1 MTYEDIVR
9 FRGDCEVHSLCSQV
23 VLRYRRCCC
32 RSRRN
37 LSLHRHEQRGAGRQ
51 EHLSPQKLAEND
63 KKGNET
69 KVPLYQSLTTIFCF
83 SDF

>member
-1 MTYEDIVR
+1 MAEKQQET
-9 FRGDCEVHSLCSQV
+9 GC
-23 VLRYRRCCC
+23 
-32 RSRRN
+32 
-37 LSLHRHEQRGAGRQ
+37 Q

-69 KVPLYQSLTTIFCF
+69 KVPLYQSLTRIFYF

>member
-1 MTYEDIVR
+1 MR
-9 FRGDCEVHSLCSQV
+9 FGGDCEVRAFRREALLCH
-23 VLRYRRCCC
+23 RWRCCC
-32 RSRRN
+32 GWRD
-37 LSLHRHEQRGAGRQ
+37 LGLHRHEQRGAGCQ

-69 KVPLYQSLTTIFCF
+69 KVPLYQSLTRIFCF

>member
-1 MTYEDIVR
+1 MTYKDIVR
-9 FRGDCEVHSLCSQV
+9 FGGNCQVCAYRGEAL
-23 VLRYRRCCC
+23 LRHCRSGCHRRCD
-32 RSRRN
+32 
-37 LSLHRHEQRGAGRQ
+37 LSLHRHEQRGTGRQ

-69 KVPLYQSLTTIFCF
+69 KVPLYQSLTRIFCF

>member
-1 MTYEDIVR
+1 MLRQQRI
-9 FRGDCEVHSLCSQV
+9 GCE
-23 VLRYRRCCC
+23 
-32 RSRRN
+32 
-37 LSLHRHEQRGAGRQ
+37 

-69 KVPLYQSLTTIFCF
+69 KVPLYQSLTRIFCF

>member
-1 MTYEDIVR
+1 MLRQQRT
-9 FRGDCEVHSLCSQV
+9 GCE
-23 VLRYRRCCC
+23 
-32 RSRRN
+32 
-37 LSLHRHEQRGAGRQ
+37 

-69 KVPLYQSLTTIFCF
+69 KVPLYQSLTRIFCF